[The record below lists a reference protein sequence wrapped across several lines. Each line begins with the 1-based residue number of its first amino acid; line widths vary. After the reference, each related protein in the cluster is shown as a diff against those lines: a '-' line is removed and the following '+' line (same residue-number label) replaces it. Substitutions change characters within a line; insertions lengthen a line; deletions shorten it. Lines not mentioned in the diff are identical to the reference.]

1 MKKALLIF
9 TAVASAQSYAM
20 CTAELQ
26 YQGSVLGRNVF
37 TAYECRDA
45 LRECKMAQK
54 TYERE
59 NKLSE
64 LECVSYNDSNPNPPT
79 NPYPPTNPNP
89 NPYPPTNPNPYPN
102 PGQNYSRL
110 EALRAIEAAENSAQ
124 DADMNLNLVL
134 DEVSRNVGSLYEL
147 TNVFVKLLQLNGGAN
162 STSETQVMFK
172 RFADIA
178 FLNHMPMTEVSD
190 AYELVSRAENGNS
203 DSQKAVELSLNLSIS
218 HGISLYEAATAYVD
232 ILRAEGG
239 ANSTSDTVTTIT
251 YLTNL
256 TQREKRSA
264 IQFYLDI
271 RVLEN
276 GSADARNLLNLVFNA
291 IDKGIRA
298 SEAQGSM
305 VSLLRQYGANETS
318 TIINKYRNMFRI

>member
-1 MKKALLIF
+1 MKKTLLIL

-26 YQGSVLGRNVF
+26 YQGSVLGRNIF

-64 LECVSYNDSNPNPPT
+64 LECVSYNDSNPT
-79 NPYPPTNPNP
+79 PYPNPNPNP
-89 NPYPPTNPNPYPN
+89 NPYPNPD
-102 PGQNYSRL
+102 QNYSRL
-110 EALRAIEAAENSAQ
+110 EALRAIEAVENSAQ

-134 DEVSRNVGSLYEL
+134 NEVSRNVGSLYEL
-147 TNVFVKLLQLNGGAN
+147 TTVFVKLMQLNGGAN
-162 STSETQVMFK
+162 STSETQAMFK

-178 FLNHMPMTEVSD
+178 FLNHMGATEVVE
-190 AYELVSRAENGNS
+190 AYELISRNENGNA
-203 DSQKAVELSLNLSIS
+203 DSQRAVELALNLSAS
-218 HGISLYEAATAYVD
+218 HGITLYEAAQAYVD
-232 ILRAEGG
+232 ILRVEGG
-239 ANSTSDTVTTIT
+239 ANSTTETVSTMT

-256 TQREKRSA
+256 TQREKRSS

-271 RVLEN
+271 RALEN
-276 GSADARNLLNLVFNA
+276 GSADARNLLGLVFNA
-291 IDKGIRA
+291 IDKGIRPN
-298 SEAQGSM
+298 EAQGSM